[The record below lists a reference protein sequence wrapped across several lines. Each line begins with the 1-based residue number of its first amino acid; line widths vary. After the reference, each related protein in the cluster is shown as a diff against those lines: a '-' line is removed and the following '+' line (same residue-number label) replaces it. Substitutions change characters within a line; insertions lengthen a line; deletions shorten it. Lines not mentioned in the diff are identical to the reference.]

1 MKSKSSTFL
10 LFVLFLCLITS
21 AQNSTSPNVFEKFT
35 ESENFGERVLN
46 LRLDPE
52 IRVHINSP
60 SKEMF
65 VDCHVSFSATGNL
78 IVQIL
83 REI

>member
-1 MKSKSSTFL
+1 MKNKSLIIL
-10 LFVLFLCLITS
+10 LFVLLLFQITS
-21 AQNSTSPNVFEKFT
+21 AQDSKSSNVFDKLT
-35 ESENFGERVLN
+35 ESEYFGERILN
-46 LRLDPE
+46 LRLDAE
-52 IRVHINSP
+52 VRVHINSP